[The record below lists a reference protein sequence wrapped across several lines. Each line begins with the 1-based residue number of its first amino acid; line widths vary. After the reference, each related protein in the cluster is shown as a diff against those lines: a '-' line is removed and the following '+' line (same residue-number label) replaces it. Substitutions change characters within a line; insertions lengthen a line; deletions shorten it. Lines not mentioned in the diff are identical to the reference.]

1 MNRRPLIQITSA
13 TFHHTPTSP
22 ALFPNLTLTLPP
34 LSASPSSSA
43 PTQKWTILGPSKT
56 LLLSILSGTHTPR
69 CPQSRTY
76 PALAAHAKW
85 PQDAIGLV
93 SFGAGARGTGML
105 AGGTGGGGE
114 GEGYAASRYESLREE
129 FDLTLLQWL
138 EGAAAAGGNLYEHAS
153 AAGEGEGEGEVEVEA
168 EKRRRR
174 REAVASVAER
184 LQLGPL
190 LEQSVMT
197 LSNGQAR
204 RARIAQ
210 ALLRR
215 PEVLLVD
222 EPFMGLDP
230 IAKRH
235 ISSLLDSI
243 SSRPGVPFAAQVVCG
258 LRLQDAVPE
267 WSTHLAYAADN
278 QVHAIGEKG
287 AVVEEMARKGLRI
300 LLQEGGGGGKG
311 QGGLLEKVWAGV
323 GKLGGGKE
331 GLEEK
336 KEGEGEEREEDLPEK
351 LIEMKN
357 VRIAYYGKEILKDF
371 SWTIR
376 RGEKWGLFGPNGSG
390 KTTLISLITSDHPQ
404 TYSLPI
410 THFGKP
416 RLPTPGTPGTPVT
429 ELQRRI
435 GHSSPEI
442 HAFFPRH
449 LSLRRAVL
457 SGYADAPLAPP
468 VLTRAQREGA
478 ERWMRAFD
486 DVVVAGGGG
495 WEVAFGEAGLCVQRL
510 ALFLRAVVPR
520 RDVLVMDEAF
530 SGMEEAV
537 RDRCL
542 RVLEGVGG
550 RVAVVVVSHDA
561 GELPAGV
568 GRWVRLVEGG
578 GRAVFGVVG
587 E

>member
-1 MNRRPLIQITSA
+1 MNRPLIRITSA
-13 TFHHTPTSP
+13 TFHRTPTSP

-34 LSASPSSSA
+34 LTASPQ
-43 PTQKWTILGPSKT
+43 TQKWTILGPSKT

-69 CPQSRTY
+69 DPQSRTY

-93 SFGAGARGTGML
+93 SFGAGARTGML
-105 AGGTGGGGE
+105 AGGTD

-129 FDLTLLQWL
+129 FDLTLRQWL
-138 EGAAAAGGNLYEHAS
+138 EGPWRWGGIQ
-153 AAGEGEGEGEVEVEA
+153 
-168 EKRRRR
+168 RR
-174 REAVASVAER
+174 REAVGQVAER
-184 LQLGPL
+184 LQLGAL
-190 LEQSVMT
+190 MEQSVMT

-230 IAKRH
+230 IAKRQ
-235 ISSLLDSI
+235 ISSLLDGI
-243 SSRPGVPFAAQVVCG
+243 SRPDVPFAAQVVCG
-258 LRLQDAVPE
+258 LRLQDAVPK
-267 WSTHLAYAADN
+267 WSTHLAYVADN
-278 QVHAIGEKG
+278 QVHAIGEKN
-287 AVVEEMARKGLRI
+287 AVVEEMARKGLKI
-300 LLQEGGGGGKG
+300 LQEGEKG

-323 GKLGGGKE
+323 DVEDGGKE
-331 GLEEK
+331 EGKGGVKEEK
-336 KEGEGEEREEDLPEK
+336 KREEMREEDLPEK
-351 LIEMKN
+351 LIEMKD

-376 RGEKWGLFGPNGSG
+376 RGERWGLFGPNGSG
-390 KTTLISLITSDHPQ
+390 KTTLTSLITSDHPQ

-410 THFGKP
+410 THFGRS
-416 RLPTPGTPGTPVT
+416 RLPTAGTPGVPVT

-457 SGYADAPLAPP
+457 SGYADAPLSAP
-468 VLTRAQREGA
+468 VLTPKQREEA
-478 ERWMRAFD
+478 ERWMRQFD
-486 DVVVAGGGG
+486 DVVGGAQG
-495 WEVAFGEAGLCVQRL
+495 WEGSFGDAGLSVQRL
-510 ALFLRAVVPR
+510 VLFLRAVVPR

-530 SGMEEAV
+530 SGMEVGV

-542 RVLEGVGG
+542 RVLEGVEG
-550 RVAVVVVSHDA
+550 VAVVVVSH
-561 GELPAGV
+561 
-568 GRWVRLVEGG
+568 EGG
-578 GRAVFGVVG
+578 SCRGGSVG
-587 E
+587 G